1 MSVSRRE
8 ELEPILVIE
17 KEFLV
22 SSFALQTKA
31 ASIWHKLQILFEQK
45 IVCV

>member
-31 ASIWHKLQILFEQK
+31 EKEAEKDFIGKK
-45 IVCV
+45 CT